1 MEVLIVGCGAA
12 GAAAAIAA
20 AEAGHRVTVIDRN
33 RKPLKKLGVTGNGRG
48 NLLNL
53 SDLRYYG
60 DTAFAHQVLES
71 MPPRAVASF
80 LEDCGITLVQEE
92 EGRVYPAAN
101 LASVAVDGL
110 LYRMQRLGVR
120 LLPCTCADRIRRE
133 GNSFSISVTVTEYA
147 PDQVKANGKVKK
159 GEALGQQTRT
169 LHADRVIVTAGG
181 AAAPAHGTDGSAYTL
196 LTALGHTLRPVR
208 PALCA
213 LLTETKPLKGLSGKR
228 VRAWLCLRAK
238 DGSLIHESQGEALF
252 AEDGVSGIAA
262 MQLARFVEPGCV
274 LHMDLRQSII
284 GDDGVDAEEWL
295 RQRLERLT
303 GNTEDATRR
312 LAGADVP
319 VSLSQLL
326 TGCIQPALAAALFRA
341 AGLHEQETATAQSI
355 QRLARVIGDFTLPV
369 NGTRDFD
376 QAQVTA
382 GGLDTA
388 QFDPQTMESRLVP
401 GLYTAG
407 EMLDVDGDC
416 GGYNLM
422 FAFAGGL
429 LAGRATA
436 SW

>member
-1 MEVLIVGCGAA
+1 METLIIGCGAA

-20 AEAGHRVTVIDRN
+20 AFRGDMVTVIDRN

-48 NLLNL
+48 NLMNT

-60 DTAFAHQVLES
+60 DTAFAHAVLEA
-71 MPPRAVASF
+71 MPPKAVADF
-80 LEDCGITLVQEE
+80 LEDCGISLAKED

-120 LLPCTCADRIRRE
+120 LLPCAMAESIRQE
-133 GNSFSISVTVTEYA
+133 KGGFVVTVTVTEYA
-147 PDQVKANGKVKK
+147 PDQQKANGKLKK
-159 GEALGQQTRT
+159 GEALSQSTRT
-169 LHADRVIVTAGG
+169 LHADRVIVAAGG
-181 AAAPAHGTDGSAYTL
+181 AAAPAHGTDGSAYAL
-196 LTALGHTLRPVR
+196 LTALGHTLRPVK

-228 VRAWLCLRAK
+228 VRASLSLRAA
-238 DGSLIHESQGEALF
+238 DDRVLHQSNGEALF
-252 AEDGVSGIAA
+252 ADDGVSGIAA
-262 MQLARFVEPGCV
+262 MQLARFVEPGCT

-284 GDDGVDAEEWL
+284 GDEDMDAAAWL
-295 RQRLERLT
+295 QKRLERMSGKAT
-303 GNTEDATRR
+303 GSGNCAGIAGECT
-312 LAGADVP
+312 LA
-319 VSLSQLL
+319 QLL
-326 TGCIQPALAAALFRA
+326 TGCVHPAIGIALLRA
-341 AGLHEQETATAQSI
+341 AGLREQDAATAQVI
-355 QRLARVIGDFTLPV
+355 QRLAKVMTDFTLSV
-369 NGTRDFD
+369 TGTRDFD

-388 QFDPQTMESRLVP
+388 QFDPLTMESKLLP
-401 GLYTAG
+401 DLYVAG

-429 LAGRATA
+429 LAGQATA
-436 SW
+436 SR